1 MKATDYFHDMN
12 FVAGLLGYPQESCMC
27 YGIGCKYE
35 NKSLGER
42 AGECRKPAHVKC
54 PITEAED
61 REMNGMDDEGYFCPT
76 IGIDG
81 DECPYPPDE
90 RSPLRCHR
98 CEAQRGHLGG

>member
-42 AGECRKPAHVKC
+42 AGECRKPRTAGFTASSWNCSKRVSG
-54 PITEAED
+54 T
-61 REMNGMDDEGYFCPT
+61 
-76 IGIDG
+76 
-81 DECPYPPDE
+81 
-90 RSPLRCHR
+90 
-98 CEAQRGHLGG
+98 